1 MIDRDQFLAA
11 IERLVNGPLREA
23 LGFTIES
30 SIPFYRGIAGYLINV
45 PMMWTRRTRFPLLFV
60 TFDPHN
66 SNMLSDIEKQVQA
79 SKSTTYFAL
88 LVVVPTGA
96 TTGNEAEELRR
107 RVNDSV
113 YRNDFVVLDQQ
124 HLSSIIVRNSTDRL
138 VEIILQQG
146 IELSTVSPYV
156 VKGPVPPSMFFGRE
170 TEIKTIS
177 QSIQQTNFALVGG
190 RRIGKSSILQRLND
204 LFNRDHRYYAV
215 YLNCEDIFKP
225 AEFLSEIAVKLDDG
239 MQDHDL
245 SALSSSLQFRQIV
258 ERVGQRQKDRQV
270 VFLLDEVDELLSSDA
285 QHRSGGQ
292 LFKTFRALVH
302 ERRSSFVF
310 SGSRTLYASLHD
322 ASSPFFNFCQDIALK
337 PLAEK
342 SVAEIVSKPMHQ
354 LGIRLPDEEKLI
366 DRMISLTSCHP
377 CLVQWLCNELLRT
390 TTTRQITSD
399 QIDELGSGQE
409 FYKYFL
415 ETAQG
420 DATPLEKLVSVLP
433 EQEPFTL
440 DDLYA
445 AASRYGLKN
454 KTAIRKALETLELFA
469 LIRRQDKRYRFVLTH
484 YPRIVREAEDVA
496 ALIEDWLSRV
506 EV

>member
-11 IERLVNGPLREA
+11 IERLVSGPLHEA
-23 LGFTIES
+23 LGFTIEG

-60 TFDPHN
+60 TFDRHN
-66 SNMLSDIEKQVQA
+66 PDILADIEKQVQA

-88 LVVVPTGA
+88 LVVVPTEA
-96 TTGNEAEELRR
+96 TTGNEAKELRR

-156 VKGPVPPSMFFGRE
+156 VKGPVPPNMFFGRE
-170 TEIKTIS
+170 AEIKTIS

-190 RRIGKSSILQRLND
+190 RRIGKSSVLQRLDD
-204 LFNRDHRYYAV
+204 LWNKDHRYHAV
-215 YLNCEDIFKP
+215 YLNCEGIFEP
-225 AEFLSEIAVKLDDG
+225 AEFLSEIAVKLDDRV
-239 MQDHDL
+239 QDHDTV
-245 SALSSSLQFRQIV
+245 ASSLSFQFRQIV
-258 ERVGQRQKDRQV
+258 ERTRQRREDRQV
-270 VFLLDEVDELLSSDA
+270 VFLLDEVDEVLASDA
-285 QHRSGGQ
+285 QDRFDGQ

-302 ERRSSFVF
+302 EKRSSFVF
-310 SGSRTLYASLHD
+310 SGSRTLYAALHD
-322 ASSPFFNFCQDIALK
+322 AKSPFFNFCQDIALK

-354 LGIRLPDEEKLI
+354 LGVRLPNEETLI
-366 DRMISLTSCHP
+366 DRMINLTSCHP
-377 CLVQWLCNELLRT
+377 SLVQWLCNQLLRT

-399 QIDELGSGQE
+399 HLDEIGSSYE
-409 FYKYFL
+409 FYKHFL
-415 ETAQG
+415 ETAWG

-433 EQEPFTL
+433 EQESFTL

-445 AASRYGLKN
+445 AALRYGLKN
-454 KTAIRKALETLELFA
+454 KTAIRNALDILELFA
-469 LIRRQDKRYRFVLTH
+469 LVKREGKSCRFVLAH
-484 YPRIVREAEDVA
+484 YPRIVREAEDVSV
-496 ALIEDWLSRV
+496 LIEDWLSRV